1 MIFLF
6 ETLDFLKIYQNGLE
20 VLKNISLMTYCSSQ
34 FGELDLFV
42 SNKEFVD
49 AELFRIF
56 LYTCLFVTP
65 GSFFYH
71 ILGIFAVQV
80 GLDAFVL
87 YVAMAFRMRE

>member
-6 ETLDFLKIYQNGLE
+6 ETLDFLKTYQNGLE
-20 VLKNISLMTYCSSQ
+20 VLKNISLMTYYSSQ
-34 FGELDLFV
+34 FGGFNLFV

-56 LYTCLFVTP
+56 LFPCLFY
-65 GSFFYH
+65 SRFIFFYH

-80 GLDAFVL
+80 SLDSVL